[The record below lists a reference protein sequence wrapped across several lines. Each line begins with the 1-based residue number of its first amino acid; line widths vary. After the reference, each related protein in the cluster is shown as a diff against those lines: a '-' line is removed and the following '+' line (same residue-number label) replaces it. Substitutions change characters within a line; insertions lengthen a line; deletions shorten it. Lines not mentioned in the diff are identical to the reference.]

1 MSNLAVNL
9 NLSSLI
15 ACHECDL
22 LHTIKKLNPGEVA
35 KCSRCGATLYKEKEN
50 SITRTLSLA
59 IAGLILYIPANFYPI
74 IVLKVIGN
82 TRANSLFTGVK
93 ELYKGDFWFVAT
105 LVLITSIALPLL
117 NILALLYVT
126 LSLRLDKKL
135 RGVADV
141 FRLYSEFHMWAMLEV
156 YMLGILVALTKLG
169 SMASVYLGIGLYSF
183 IGLLIIT
190 VFSST
195 SLDPRVVWNKIEE
208 WNRLEEK

>member
-35 KCSRCGATLYKEKEN
+35 KCSRCGATLYKENEN

-74 IVLKVIGN
+74 LVLKVIGN
-82 TRANSLFTGVK
+82 MRANSLFTGVK

-105 LVLITSIALPLL
+105 LVLITSIALPL
-117 NILALLYVT
+117 
-126 LSLRLDKKL
+126 
-135 RGVADV
+135 
-141 FRLYSEFHMWAMLEV
+141 
-156 YMLGILVALTKLG
+156 
-169 SMASVYLGIGLYSF
+169 
-183 IGLLIIT
+183 
-190 VFSST
+190 
-195 SLDPRVVWNKIEE
+195 
-208 WNRLEEK
+208 